1 VTVGGGRTLRILF
14 TADDFALTRFL
25 AEPAPLLEMK
35 FAARGLRRGIR
46 APWGERWRCAVLGAV
61 PISAEPMR
69 ELTAHFSWSLT
80 PNAVLTGDLDEG
92 IDMVM
97 GVSPQRARE
106 EMALWFSAPSTG
118 VPALLRHAI
127 DGDRDAGRVLLG
139 TAKTMFAAAVEP
151 YLADV
156 RANHH
161 TELARQGRLLASRGV
176 APTLTTVLPGAR
188 WCGEYLQIDSPQE
201 RTNRLCGRGLVV
213 TPTAFWT
220 GPPLLGELPDQPVL
234 LAYPAPTTLSLRVG
248 TESDSLAAILGTT
261 RAAVLRLL
269 AVEHTTGGIARQ
281 LGISAASASEHAAA
295 LRAARL
301 TGSRRDGKAVVHHAT
316 VLGLDLIDAN
326 TW

>member
-1 VTVGGGRTLRILF
+1 MLRILF
-14 TADDFALTRFL
+14 TGDDFALTRFL
-25 AEPAPLLEMK
+25 SEPAPLLEMK

-61 PISAEPMR
+61 PISAGPMR

-80 PNAVLTGDLDEG
+80 PNAVLAGDLDEG
-92 IDMVM
+92 IDMFM
-97 GVSPQRARE
+97 GFTPQRARE

-151 YLADV
+151 YFADV

-176 APTLTTVLPGAR
+176 AATLTTLLPGAR
-188 WCGEYLQIDSPQE
+188 WCGECLQIDSPQE
-201 RTNRLCGRGLVV
+201 RTIRLCGRGLVV

-269 AVEHTTGGIARQ
+269 AVEHTTGDIARQ

-301 TGSRRDGKAVVHHAT
+301 IGSRRDGKAVVHHAT
-316 VLGLDLIDAN
+316 VLGLDLIGAN

>member
-1 VTVGGGRTLRILF
+1 MLRILF
-14 TADDFALTRFL
+14 TGDDFALTRFL
-25 AEPAPLLEMK
+25 SEPAPVLEMK

-46 APWGERWRCAVLGAV
+46 APWGERWRCAVLGAL
-61 PISAEPMR
+61 PISVGPMR

-97 GVSPQRARE
+97 GVTPQRARE

-127 DGDRDAGRVLLG
+127 DEDRDAGRVLLG
-139 TAKTMFAAAVEP
+139 TARTMFAAAVEP
-151 YLADV
+151 YFADV

-176 APTLTTVLPGAR
+176 AATLTTLLPGAR
-188 WCGEYLQIDSPQE
+188 WCGECLQIDSPQE
-201 RTNRLCGRGLVV
+201 RTIRLSGRGLVV

-220 GPPLLGELPDQPVL
+220 GPPLVGELPDQPVL

-248 TESDSLAAILGTT
+248 AESDSLAAILGAT

-269 AVEHTTGGIARQ
+269 AVEHTTGDIARQ

-301 TGSRRDGKAVVHHAT
+301 IGSRRDGKAVVHHAT
-316 VLGLDLIDAN
+316 VLGLDLIGAN

>member
-1 VTVGGGRTLRILF
+1 
-14 TADDFALTRFL
+14 
-25 AEPAPLLEMK
+25 
-35 FAARGLRRGIR
+35 
-46 APWGERWRCAVLGAV
+46 
-61 PISAEPMR
+61 MR

>member
-1 VTVGGGRTLRILF
+1 MLRILF
-14 TADDFALTRFL
+14 TGDDFALTRFL
-25 AEPAPLLEMK
+25 PEPAPLLEMK

-61 PISAEPMR
+61 PISAGPMR

-80 PNAVLTGDLDEG
+80 PDAVLVGDLDEG
-92 IDMVM
+92 IDMFM
-97 GVSPQRARE
+97 GVTPQRARE

-118 VPALLRHAI
+118 EPAMLRHAI

-139 TAKTMFAAAVEP
+139 TARTMFAAAVEP
-151 YLADV
+151 YFADV

-176 APTLTTVLPGAR
+176 AATLTTVLPGAR
-188 WCGEYLQIDSPQE
+188 WSGEYLQIDSPQE
-201 RTNRLCGRGLVV
+201 RTIRLRGRGLVV

-234 LAYPAPTTLSLRVG
+234 LAYPAPTTLTLRVG
-248 TESDSLAAILGTT
+248 TESDSLVAILGTT

-269 AVEHTTGGIARQ
+269 AVEHTTGDIARQ

-301 TGSRRDGKAVVHHAT
+301 IGSRRDGKAVVHHAT
-316 VLGLDLIDAN
+316 VLGLDLIGAN
-326 TW
+326 TV

>member
-1 VTVGGGRTLRILF
+1 MLRILF
-14 TADDFALTRFL
+14 TGDDFALTRFRS
-25 AEPAPLLEMK
+25 EPAPVLELK

-46 APWGERWRCAVLGAV
+46 APWGERWRYAALGAV
-61 PISAEPMR
+61 PISAGPMR
-69 ELTAHFSWSLT
+69 ELTTHFSWSLT
-80 PNAVLTGDLDEG
+80 PNDVLTADLDES
-92 IDMVM
+92 IDMHM
-97 GVSPQRARE
+97 GVTPQRARA

-118 VPALLRHAI
+118 VLALFRHAI

-151 YLADV
+151 YFADV

-161 TELARQGRLLASRGV
+161 IELARQGRLLASRGV
-176 APTLTTVLPGAR
+176 AATLTTLLPGAR
-188 WCGEYLQIDSPQE
+188 WCGDCLLIDSPQD
-201 RTNRLCGRGLVV
+201 RTVRLGGRGLVV

-269 AVEHTTGGIARQ
+269 AVEHTTGDIARQ
-281 LGISAASASEHAAA
+281 LGISAASASEQATA

-301 TGSRRDGKAVVHHAT
+301 IGSRRDGKAVVHHAS
-316 VLGLDLIDAN
+316 VLGLDLVDAN